1 MSALRLV
8 AALLAIAAILLSL
21 QRKKKTEEELTQTL
35 EVLPDPPHAVVA
47 ETRRLVFHV
56 SPLSPKGLLSQQ
68 VRDGLRVLQ
77 RSVSGATIVRLR
89 AFVAGSGDLRR
100 VQSIVSETFSERKLP
115 LPVLS
120 VVQVGGLPMEGAQV
134 VLESVAAA
142 KKEVNPAG
150 LAFISGQ
157 AHSADRAGDP
167 AAPLAKKALT
177 DLSTAVKGAGSDHSD
192 VARITCFMSTLDDL
206 NEVRGMVAA
215 QFPAAAANYVQIQRA
230 PLRAIVECE
239 AVARLKQ
246 PAPEPLKLINP
257 TGLTASP
264 NYSHVA
270 LISAQ
275 KVALTGTQS
284 AFGFEDKD
292 ARLAFQRLQRDLE
305 QVKASIKDVA
315 MSNIYPLSA
324 SIADQVRRIRFEFY
338 DKSHPPAS
346 TMLPFEGLPAMD
358 AGFAVDV
365 VAVMR

>member
-1 MSALRLV
+1 MNALRLV
-8 AALLAIAAILLSL
+8 AAFLALAAILLSF

-35 EVLPDPPHAVVA
+35 EALPDPPHAVVA
-47 ETRRLVFHV
+47 ETRRLAFHV
-56 SPLSPKGLLSQQ
+56 SPLTAKGLLSQQ
-68 VRDGLRVLQ
+68 VRDGLRGLN
-77 RSVSGATIVRLR
+77 RSVSGGTIVKVR

-115 LPVLS
+115 LPALS
-120 VVQVGGLPMEGAQV
+120 VVQVGGLPLEGSQV
-134 VLESVAAA
+134 VLESVSVA
-142 KKEVNPAG
+142 KKDVNPMG

-157 AHSADRAGDP
+157 AHSTDRPGDP
-167 AAPLAKKALT
+167 AAPLAKRSLT
-177 DLSTAVKGAGSDHSD
+177 DLSTAVKGAGSEHGD
-192 VARITCFMSTLDDL
+192 VIRITCFMSTLDDL
-206 NEVRGMVAA
+206 SEVRGMVAA
-215 QFPAAAANYVQIQRA
+215 QFPGAATNYIQIQRA

-239 AVARLKQ
+239 GVARLRQ
-246 PAPEPLKLINP
+246 APAEPLKLINP
-257 TGLTASP
+257 DGLTASP

-270 LISAQ
+270 LVAAP
-275 KVALTGTQS
+275 KVALTGTQA

-315 MSNIYPLSA
+315 MSSIYPLSA

-338 DKSHPPAS
+338 DKAHPPAS